1 MSLTIELVRTRAQL
15 HRFIILP
22 RQLYQGMSGYVPPLD
37 QERRELLEPKKNP
50 FFTHGH
56 AAYWIASRRGRLVG
70 RISAQIDLLAIGPA
84 PSEIGL
90 FGCLDTIDDGEVVAE
105 LLRTAESWLR
115 ERSRR
120 LIRGPFLLS
129 INGEPGLLIDGHA
142 EPPVTL
148 LPWHPPYLEK
158 HLRKA
163 NYVQATRLFC
173 YLLDFTGSPFHE
185 RVRRLGEIRAHHAIT
200 IRNFRLDHLD
210 ADSET
215 GRQIVNDGWR
225 RNWGFTPV
233 SESDVLGLLQNFRP
247 FLFPDSG
254 FFVEH
259 LGEPAAFVLSIPNL
273 FEITAD
279 LGGSPSL
286 VGWLKL
292 LFRVWRQRYRCF
304 RVVLIGMASRYHGT
318 VLGARISA
326 AALEELRRRM
336 RRRGVD
342 TLVAGWVVE
351 SNKPMIRVIES
362 LGFRYSRTYGL
373 YEKPLVED
381 PRIRPREIPAGDQA
395 RPFGGERVLLPR

>member
-15 HRFIILP
+15 DRFIILP

-37 QERRELLEPKKNP
+37 QERRELLDPRKNP

-56 AAYWIASRRGRLVG
+56 AAYWIASRRGRPVG
-70 RISAQIDLLAIGPA
+70 RISAQIDLLAD
-84 PSEIGL
+84 SNEIGL
-90 FGCLDTIDDGEVVAE
+90 FGCLDTIDDREVVAE
-105 LLRTAESWLR
+105 LLRTAEAWLR
-115 ERSRR
+115 ERGRR

-129 INGEPGLLIDGHA
+129 INAEPGLLIDGHA
-142 EPPVTL
+142 EPAVTL
-148 LPWHPPYLEK
+148 LPWHPSYLES
-158 HLRKA
+158 HLSDTG
-163 NYVQATRLFC
+163 YVRATRLFC

-185 RVRRLGEIRAHHAIT
+185 RVRRLGEIRAHDAIT

-233 SESDVLGLLQNFRP
+233 SESDVRGLLRNFRP

-259 LGEPAAFVLSIPNL
+259 LGKPAAFVLSIPNL

-292 LFRVWRQRYRCF
+292 LFRVWRQHYRCF

-336 RRRGVD
+336 RDRGVD

-381 PRIRPREIPAGDQA
+381 LRIRPRDKPASGQA
-395 RPFGGERVLLPR
+395 RPFGGGCVLLPR